1 MAENVTTKFRV
12 DISDLKKNLAE
23 ANNKVKLYT
32 AELKNAS
39 AGMEKGE
46 ENADSLT
53 KKIAAQQKIVE
64 AEKQKLAALKAELQR
79 YEDTLQ
85 KGESIVADLTRRHED
100 ASKAFGKD
108 SEQAKALAKQLQ
120 QAQAAQERN
129 AKAADDL
136 RVRIV
141 NQDSAVKNA
150 EGQVRQY
157 STALDHLQTEET
169 ETGEAAQKTTDGGLN
184 AFAVA
189 LGNLASQAIS
199 KAVQAL
205 KNFAKSVVDTGIAF
219 DESMSNVKAIS
230 CSVADDAIPAL
241 EDQAKEMGLAFAEG
255 ANATET
261 AMNILES
268 KAEQM
273 GRTTKFTANEVADA
287 FWYMAMAG
295 WKTGAMLDGIDGV
308 MNLAA
313 ASGSDL
319 AETCDIVTDA
329 LTAFGESSGEAGRL
343 ADIMAAASSN
353 ANTNV
358 SMMGETFKYAAPLAG
373 ALGYSMEDTALA
385 TGLMANAGIKA
396 TQAGTSLRGFLTRM
410 SAPTKESAAAMEE
423 LGLSLEDG
431 EGNMK
436 SLKIV
441 LEELRSAFGD
451 INIPADEFT
460 AELAKITTKQ
470 NELAAALEAGEIS
483 QEKYNKE
490 MTKTGKQE
498 EELMHKAYGAE
509 GALKAQYAS
518 MLAGKNAMS
527 GFLAIVNASDE
538 DFNNLADA
546 IDNSKGAAEEMQKTM
561 IDNLGGDLTL
571 LSSAFDGLKMS
582 IYNGVQAP
590 FREIIQ
596 SVTNGLMPA
605 LESLVKGE
613 DGAAEKLG
621 KALSGL
627 LEKAFDFVVS
637 AAPDMM
643 RTLGTLLSE
652 SLPALLDSMLT
663 NAQEILGVLLSAA
676 GDLLENLVE
685 KLPDLLMKFSG
696 DFVPKLLKVLAK
708 VMQRLSTS
716 LPKIIKTLVP
726 AVTNA
731 LMILTDVLIEN
742 LPVLLDGIISLISA
756 VVQALPDIMPAIMA
770 LVSKLMQMVG
780 ELLADPTSLQFII
793 DFVAA
798 LGVELL
804 AAAGGIISAIWESI
818 KPQIMELLTALQ
830 DTFDEWLTGV
840 KQRFFGVVDAIKN
853 GIASFVTAWK
863 SGFDTIAKKA
873 SDAWERIKT
882 GIANFVDAWK
892 SGFDTISQK
901 AVAAWENVKAAFAG
915 VGEFFGGIWDTI
927 KEKFTTIGTK
937 IGDAVG
943 GAFKNAINAVL
954 QTVENSINF
963 VPQAINSALETINQ
977 LPGVDIPYMPNIQLP
992 RLAKGGITNGPT
1004 IAEIGEAGEE
1014 AVIPLEKNTAGLKKI
1029 ASLLRDEIMGTN
1041 TGTKAPQPVYNYNFN
1056 QTNNSPKALNR
1067 WEIYR
1072 QSQNALAQ
1080 IRGAKNVYT

>member
-1 MAENVTTKFRV
+1 MSENVTTKFRV

-23 ANNKVKLYT
+23 ANSKVKLYK
-32 AELKNAS
+32 AELANAS
-39 AGMEKGE
+39 AGMKKGE
-46 ENADSLT
+46 ETADSLT
-53 KKIAAQQKIVE
+53 KKIAAQQKIIE

-79 YEDTLQ
+79 YEDTLK
-85 KGESIVADLTRRHED
+85 KGETEVADLTRKHED
-100 ASKAFGKD
+100 AAKAFGKD

-184 AFAVA
+184 AFTIA
-189 LGNLASQAIS
+189 LGNLASQVIS

-205 KNFAKSVVDTGIAF
+205 KSFAKSVVDTGIAF

-230 CSVADDAIPAL
+230 GSVADDAIPAL
-241 EDQAKEMGLAFAEG
+241 EDKAKEMGLAFAEG

-287 FWYMAMAG
+287 FGYMAMAG

-308 MNLAA
+308 MSLAA

-410 SAPTKESAAAMEE
+410 SAPTKESAAAMDE

-436 SLKIV
+436 SLKTV
-441 LEELRSAFGD
+441 LEELRGAFGD
-451 INIPADEFT
+451 INMPADEFT

-470 NELAAALEAGEIS
+470 NELASALEAGEIS

-490 MTKTGKQE
+490 MTKTGDQE

-518 MLAGKNAMS
+518 MLAGKNALS
-527 GFLAIVNASDE
+527 GFLAVVNASDE
-538 DFNNLADA
+538 DFNKLADA

-627 LEKAFDFVVS
+627 LEKAFDFVVKS
-637 AAPDMM
+637 APDMM

-663 NAQEILGVLLSAA
+663 NAPEMLGVLLSAA

-696 DFVPKLLKVLAK
+696 EFIPKLLKVLTK

-726 AVTNA
+726 AVTQA
-731 LMILTDVLIEN
+731 LMFLTDVLIDN

-756 VVQALPDIMPAIMA
+756 VVQALPDIMPALMA
-770 LVSKLMQMVG
+770 LVSKLMQMLG
-780 ELLADPTSLQFII
+780 ELLADPASLQFVI

-798 LGVELL
+798 VGVELL
-804 AAAGGIISAIWESI
+804 RGFGAIVSGIWQAIS
-818 KPQIMELLTALQ
+818 PQIMELLKALQ
-830 DTFDEWLTGV
+830 DTFDDWVTGV
-840 KQRFFGVVDAIKN
+840 KLRFFGVVNAIRD
-853 GIASFVTAWK
+853 GIKSFT
-863 SGFDTIAKKA
+863 
-873 SDAWERIKT
+873 
-882 GIANFVDAWK
+882 DAWK
-892 SGFDTISQK
+892 SGFNDIRNK
-901 AVAAWENVKAAFAG
+901 AETTWDNIKAAFAK

-963 VPQAINSALETINQ
+963 VPEAINNALDLINQ
-977 LPGVDIPYMPNIQLP
+977 LPGVDIPMMGYIQLP
-992 RLAKGGITNGPT
+992 RLAKGGIVGKSTLANV
-1004 IAEIGEAGEE
+1004 GENGEE
-1014 AVIPLEKNTAGLKKI
+1014 AIIPLEKNTAGLKKI
-1029 ASLLRDEIMGTN
+1029 AGLLADEVRGVGKNVQMTGN
-1041 TGTKAPQPVYNYNFN
+1041 TYTFTQN
-1056 QTNNSPKALNR
+1056 NNSPKALSR

-1072 QSQNALAQ
+1072 QTQNLMRQ
-1080 IRGAKNVYT
+1080 MKGATV